1 MGAVMSTK
9 VPPDRRGATTGMPA
23 ENPAEV
29 PADRAMDALAAGRLP
44 DAPHA
49 MPEQAIEPRSVS
61 RMRSRLR
68 ARLRML
74 MSSQRGSAEV

>member
-1 MGAVMSTK
+1 MGEVMSTK
-9 VPPDRRGATTGMPA
+9 VPPDRRGATTG
-23 ENPAEV
+23 NPAEKPTENAV
-29 PADRAMDALAAGRLP
+29 DALAAGRLP

>member
-1 MGAVMSTK
+1 MGEVMSTK
-9 VPPDRRGATTGMPA
+9 VPPDRRGATTDKP
-23 ENPAEV
+23 V
-29 PADRAMDALAAGRLP
+29 DALAAGKLP